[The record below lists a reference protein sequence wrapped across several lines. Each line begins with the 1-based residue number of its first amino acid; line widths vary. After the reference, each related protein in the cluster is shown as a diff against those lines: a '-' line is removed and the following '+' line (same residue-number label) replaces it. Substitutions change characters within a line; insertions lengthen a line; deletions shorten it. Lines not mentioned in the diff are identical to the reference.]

1 MKVSNE
7 VIMTTVFEA
16 LFILTLDED
25 EGYIV
30 ESALENLETALA
42 GAVLA
47 ELVLQERIELRENRV
62 VVTNQTFTKHPILDR
77 ALFDIQNESRLRKP
91 RYWINT
97 LAYQKLLKEIGH
109 DLVEQGVLSR
119 HKKRLRLLAPPGD
132 VQALTP
138 PLKYSITSHLREI
151 VLAGGQPEL
160 ADQLLLSFLYHADL
174 LRLVFTIGE
183 RKTASKEIKKL
194 LTNREGKN
202 GLSKTLKT
210 IVAAACE
217 R

>member
-1 MKVSNE
+1 MPN
-7 VIMTTVFEA
+7 VFEA
-16 LFILTLDED
+16 LFILALDED

-30 ESALENLETALA
+30 ESALENLQTALA

-47 ELVLQERIELRENRV
+47 ELALQERIELKDYRV
-62 VVTNQTFTKHPILDR
+62 VVSNQACTEHPILDK
-77 ALFDIQNESRLRKP
+77 ALNDILNETRLRKP

-97 LAYQKLLKEIGH
+97 LAYKKLLQEIGH

-119 HKKRLRLLAPPGD
+119 QKKRLRLAVTSDEEQAPVPS
-132 VQALTP
+132 
-138 PLKYSITSHLREI
+138 LKYSLKSHLREI

-160 ADQLLLSFLYHADL
+160 ANQVLLAFLYHADL

-183 RKTASKEIKKL
+183 RKIASKEIKKL
-194 LTNREGKN
+194 LKN
-202 GLSKTLKT
+202 GGLSETLKT
-210 IVAAACE
+210 IVAAACG